1 MGIRLAVDDFGTGYS
16 SLAYLTR
23 LPIDERELT
32 LHYQP
37 KVALRSGRVTGVEA
51 LVRWRHP
58 ERGLIMPDE
67 FIPVAQKTGLIKPLT
82 HYVIDEALRQCSA
95 WGRRGHAVRVAVNI
109 SPRSLIDI
117 EFPGD
122 VELLLGK
129 WGVANDLLE
138 LEITE
143 DAIVADP
150 QRVRAVLEQLNG
162 MGIRLAVDDFGT
174 GYSSLAYLTRLPID
188 EIKIDRSFIT
198 SMSSSK
204 DDAIIVRSTI
214 ELGRNLGLK
223 VVAEGVED
231 ARTWTRL
238 RDLGC
243 DIAQGRHVSRPVPPD
258 ELTAWLESLPRANG
272 APQWLAPAALVT
284 P

>member
-1 MGIRLAVDDFGTGYS
+1 
-16 SLAYLTR
+16 
-23 LPIDERELT
+23 
-32 LHYQP
+32 
-37 KVALRSGRVTGVEA
+37 
-51 LVRWRHP
+51 
-58 ERGLIMPDE
+58 
-67 FIPVAQKTGLIKPLT
+67 LIKPLT
-82 HYVIDEALRQCSA
+82 LYVIDEALRQSSA
-95 WGRRGHAVRVAVNI
+95 WGQRGHAVTIAVNI
-109 SPRSLIDI
+109 SPRSLIDA
-117 EFPGD
+117 EFPHD
-122 VELLLGK
+122 VERLLRK
-129 WGVANDLLE
+129 WGVAHDLLE

-150 QRVRAVLEQLNG
+150 RRVQAVLEQLNG

-188 EIKIDRSFIT
+188 EIKIDRSFVT
-198 SMSSSK
+198 SMSSSE

-214 ELGRNLGLK
+214 ELGRNLGLQ

-231 ARTWTRL
+231 APTWTRL

-243 DIAQGRHVSRPVPPD
+243 DVAQGYHVSRPIPPE